1 MDWFT
6 TYTADYTPA
15 EAHVFETGTHQWR
28 RFDSWPPKQATPRTL
43 YFHAKGAL
51 NFNAPGDGKDAFDE
65 YVSDPAKP
73 VRGVREEVA
82 PRKNRRHFADVVGK
96 IHMFT

>member
-1 MDWFT
+1 MKYQAIRGTKDILP
-6 TYTADYTPA
+6 D
-15 EAHVFETGTHQWR
+15 EAPLWHKIE
-28 RFDSWPPKQATPRTL
+28 AAARTL
-43 YFHAKGAL
+43 YFRAGGAL
-51 NFNAPGDGKDAFDE
+51 SFSPPTEGAAFDE
-65 YVSDPAKP
+65 YISDPAKP